1 MRNDDMNRNEAPH
14 EITGDLLRK
23 AREEQ
28 KKVHYEQG
36 HAVFE
41 MVSKLV
47 GQRIRLRNIFPAI
60 LSAAVAWIAASVFYQ
75 SGYDDTQRKLRQH
88 AETKQVLMGA
98 ILDDSNRYIKA
109 ESINEYRGEGYYGE
123 KHGLT
128 FRHYDPKWR
137 EILVAF
143 VIANRS
149 LESLEHFT
157 KQEGWEELVSE
168 DMRKKAEEVLANPL
182 SQKSRDEVE
191 HSLAVTLSKKNALLA
206 WYHDNPKYLAKVD
219 FTHLNERWVEGFE
232 ARVDKLKLAPKVEA
246 ELFNIRG
253 MPLEAKLEE
262 MDKVFDESE

>member
-1 MRNDDMNRNEAPH
+1 MNRNEAPN

-28 KKVHYEQG
+28 KRVHYEQG

-47 GQRIRLRNIFPAI
+47 GQRIRLRNIFPVI

-75 SGYDDTQRKLRQH
+75 SGYDDTQRKLRQY
-88 AETKQVLMGA
+88 AETIP
-98 ILDDSNRYIKA
+98 ILIGTARDEPSRLVAA
-109 ESINEYRGEGYYGE
+109 EKINEYRRLGFYGAPHDFTF
-123 KHGLT
+123 KHYNE
-128 FRHYDPKWR
+128 RWR
-137 EILVAF
+137 DRCVDLA
-143 VIANRS
+143 
-149 LESLEHFT
+149 LELRAVEVLRYFT
-157 KQEGWEELVSE
+157 EQDGWGELVSE
-168 DMRKKAEEVLANPL
+168 DRRKKVDEVLANPL

-253 MPLEAKLEE
+253 MPLEAKLNELNNT
-262 MDKVFDESE
+262 FNESE

>member
-1 MRNDDMNRNEAPH
+1 MNRNEAPN

-47 GQRIRLRNIFPAI
+47 SQRIRLRNIFPVV

-75 SGYDDTQRKLRQH
+75 SSYDDTQRKMKQY
-88 AETKQVLMGA
+88 AETMQVLMGA
-98 ILDDSNRYIKA
+98 IFDDSNRYVKA
-109 ESINEYRGEGYYGE
+109 EKINKYRREGFYGVPHDFTF
-123 KHGLT
+123 KH
-128 FRHYDPKWR
+128 YAPEWR
-137 EILVAF
+137 ENLVVFA
-143 VIANRS
+143 IEHRS
-149 LESLEHFT
+149 IETLEHFT

-168 DMRKKAEEVLANPL
+168 DMRKKAEEVLASPL
-182 SQKSRDEVE
+182 SQRSRDDLEESLLVE
-191 HSLAVTLSKKNALLA
+191 SSKKNALLA

-219 FTHLNERWVEGFE
+219 FTRLSERWVEGFE

-253 MPLEAKLEE
+253 LPLEAKLEGLNNTF
-262 MDKVFDESE
+262 K